1 MRLLTEWLQKASGI
15 PAELYDKLF
24 TSLACILVLWL
35 FRWLVLKA
43 VLRHT
48 DNLRTRYQWRKS
60 SNYVTF
66 AIVFMLLGR
75 VWLKE
80 FESVTTFLGIVTAGL
95 AIAMKDPLVNVA
107 GWLFILWRRPF
118 DVGDRIQIGVHAG
131 DVIDMRVFQ
140 FTLMEIGSWV
150 HADQSTGRIVH
161 IPNGKVFVDPQTNYT
176 RGWFDYIWNEV
187 PVLVTFESNW
197 KKAKEI
203 LQQIADANS
212 GHLIPLAEKKL
223 KESAREFV
231 VISPNLEPTVF
242 TSVEESGVLLTLR
255 HLCEPRRRREITQ
268 DIWEAVLDAF
278 AECDD
283 IDLAYPTRRYFD
295 NIREGKSGTESP
307 QQEPVD
313 R

>member
-1 MRLLTEWLQKASGI
+1 
-15 PAELYDKLF
+15 LYGKLI
-24 TSLACILVLWL
+24 TSLACLLVLWL
-35 FRWLVLKA
+35 FRWLVLKG
-43 VLRHT
+43 VWRRT
-48 DNLRTRYQWRKS
+48 ENSRTRYQWRKI
-60 SNYVTF
+60 SNYVVSVLAF
-66 AIVFMLLGR
+66 LLLGR
-75 VWLKE
+75 VWLSE
-80 FESVTTFLGIVTAGL
+80 FESVATYLGLLSAGL

-118 DVGDRIQIGVHAG
+118 EVGDRIQIGPHAG

-203 LQQIADANS
+203 LQKIADAHS
-212 GHLIPLAEKKL
+212 GNLIPLAEKKL
-223 KESAREFV
+223 KESSREFV
-231 VISPNLEPTVF
+231 VLSPNLNPAVF
-242 TSVEESGVLLTLR
+242 TTVEDSGVLLTLR
-255 HLCEPRRRREITQ
+255 HLCEPRSRRESTQ
-268 DIWEAVLDAF
+268 NIWEAILDAF
-278 AECDD
+278 AGCDD

-295 NIREGKSGTESP
+295 NIHEGKPGTGP
-307 QQEPVD
+307 PLQEPVK